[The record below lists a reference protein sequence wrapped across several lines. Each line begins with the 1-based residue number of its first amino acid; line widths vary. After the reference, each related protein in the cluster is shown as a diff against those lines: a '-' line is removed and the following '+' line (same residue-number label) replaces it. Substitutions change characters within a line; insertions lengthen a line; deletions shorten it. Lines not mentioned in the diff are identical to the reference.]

1 MFQKATK
8 YEAKVRLALVGPS
21 GSGKTY
27 TALRIATEMRS
38 LSGEKAGRIAMV
50 DSEHGSASKYADL
63 FDFDVVELDSYDPRQ
78 LITLIHEAD
87 KAGYFCLIIDSL
99 SHFWSGRGG
108 ELEMVDRAAARSRS
122 KNSFMAWKEV
132 TPVHNE
138 LVDTII
144 ASKLH
149 QITTLRV
156 KTEWVMEKND
166 RTGKTEPHKVGLQP
180 VMRDGIEYEFDV
192 VADLD
197 NENNFIVS
205 KSRCPDLTEFVG
217 KKVGPDV
224 AGTIWT
230 WLQGAPAPPVVSPPP
245 VQPAS
250 PPATAD
256 APRNSRSQ
264 PRREPAPADPVQDD
278 VPMELQALWGQMK
291 NFATTV
297 AIIQGIKK
305 DIEEMSGSDRPYYD
319 ILGRYG
325 MNHANDLRGHKRS
338 EVKKLVRELYE
349 YHGKCQAA
357 LSEPPAAGP
366 DIGDGGTPLEMAG
379 NGPTPD
385 KPYQG
390 TDDDIPDT
398 LGGTWTPP
406 PPEESTQG
414 DLELLRQKQQKEAK
428 S

>member
-1 MFQKATK
+1 
-8 YEAKVRLALVGPS
+8 
-21 GSGKTY
+21 
-27 TALRIATEMRS
+27 
-38 LSGEKAGRIAMV
+38 MV
-50 DSEHGSASKYADL
+50 DK
-63 FDFDVVELDSYDPRQ
+63 
-78 LITLIHEAD
+78 
-87 KAGYFCLIIDSL
+87 
-99 SHFWSGRGG
+99 
-108 ELEMVDRAAARSRS
+108 AAARSKS
-122 KNSFMAWKEV
+122 KNSFTAWKQV

-156 KTEWVMEKND
+156 KTEWVLEKNE
-166 RTGKTEPHKVGLQP
+166 RTGKTEPRKIGLQP

-245 VQPAS
+245 VQPPS

-256 APRNSRSQ
+256 TPRNSRSQ
-264 PRREPAPADPVQDD
+264 ARRAPAPAPPVKND
-278 VPMELQALWGQMK
+278 VPAGLRALYVRMRDFKSALDVIQELK
-291 NFATTV
+291 R
-297 AIIQGIKK
+297 
-305 DIEEMSGSDRPYYD
+305 DIEELTGGNKPYYD
-319 ILGRYG
+319 ILGLYG
-325 MNHANDLRGHKRS
+325 MEHANQMRKHTKGRIKN
-338 EVKKLVRELYE
+338 VVRELFE
-349 YHGKCQAA
+349 YRAKCAQKPPPPQEPSTAEDA
-357 LSEPPAAGP
+357 PAEPPAAGP

-390 TDDDIPDT
+390 TDDDIPDN

-406 PPEESTQG
+406 PPEESTQE
-414 DLELLRQKQQKEAK
+414 DLELLRAKQQKEAK